1 VSAGANTLVYL
12 HGFRSSPASIKATRL
27 SEFVAALPV
36 TARPQLH
43 VPALADRPA
52 VAIAAVAQWID
63 RHANPAALTFVGSS
77 LGGYYATHLAERYD
91 ARAVMINPAVRPYDD
106 LQSWRGVQTN
116 LYTGAE
122 FEVTNA
128 HFDELRALRVARITR
143 PERYFLLVETGDEV
157 LDYREAVAFYGGAWQ
172 YVRGGGDH
180 SFTDFAT
187 QLPAILRFA
196 GVAGL
201 PSAVGLPQRADSV
214 EGRQR
219 AAPLRGGVPSA
230 AGPPQRAGPLGGR
243 RREAPLRGGHK

>member
-1 VSAGANTLVYL
+1 MSAGARTLVYL

-27 SEFVAALPV
+27 AGYVAALPD
-36 TARPQLH
+36 ALRPTLH
-43 VPALADRPA
+43 VPELTDRPA
-52 VAIAAVAQWID
+52 VAIAAVARWVELN
-63 RHANPAALTFVGSS
+63 AEPTALTFIGSS
-77 LGGYYATHLAERYD
+77 LGGFYATHLAERFD

-122 FEVTNA
+122 FEVTDA

-157 LDYREAVAFYGGAWQ
+157 LDYREAIAFYGGACQ

-180 SFTDFAT
+180 SFTDFVA

-196 GVAGL
+196 GVTGMPVA
-201 PSAVGLPQRADSV
+201 AARPQC
-214 EGRQR
+214 
-219 AAPLRGGVPSA
+219 
-230 AGPPQRAGPLGGR
+230 AGPGVAARRAGSEGVR
-243 RREAPLRGGHK
+243 